1 MKQPSR
7 FRSLLKSLTALKI
20 WAFLLTG
27 FDVVLLGRR
36 RRVPVVLQLGVGQP
50 GVACVSMLLGYFGRR
65 VHLSEFSERTT
76 SDRDGVSIEA
86 IAKLAQSYELST
98 TVLNVH
104 AADLPHLNFPVI
116 AQFSS
121 SHFVVVE
128 RLNTRH
134 ARIIDPAIG
143 RVKMNREAFAELFTG
158 KVLAIKPGLRFKGH
172 AGSVG
177 SSWRFYLNYLWRQ
190 YIAYVSNA
198 RSILIQTT
206 GVWFLLLIL
215 GLALPVMTE
224 ILVDRILPLRIVSLM
239 PILGLGM
246 VVVVITQLVT
256 SYLRVTLL
264 LHLTARIDAQMMPSF
279 IEHLTLLPLSFF
291 HQRTHGDV
299 LMRGGLV
306 QRVRELLTVHVITI
320 VLFGSLVLI
329 YLTVLIVK
337 APFFGLLV
345 FGLGLLQMGFLYGT
359 RRRVYDLSQSELAAQ
374 TTAQSYL
381 LEALS
386 GLDTLKAS
394 GAEDRAL
401 SGWNKLYLT
410 SLGLSLR
417 RNHLTALID
426 TLMSGLRSFSP
437 IVLLWVGS
445 LQVLDNQLSLG
456 TMLAQNAIAMTFFSW
471 LTQVVSSA
479 QKLQEAPAYI
489 DRIIDVLNTAPE
501 QDPNTVAE
509 VSNVTGPIVVEN
521 LSFRYGPNSPYVLR
535 DISFTVEPG
544 QKIALVGR
552 TGSGKST
559 LIKLLLGAYQRTEG
573 EIYYDG
579 APLDSLN
586 FRSLRQQCGVVL
598 QESFLFG
605 ESIGA
610 NIAFNDPDLP
620 FDKVVK
626 AARLASIHDDIMRM
640 PRGYDTPASEA
651 GAALSGG
658 QRQRIAI
665 ARAIVHEPS
674 ILFLDE
680 ATSHLDVLT
689 EQEIDDQLSSWGGIR
704 IVISHRLRTIRN
716 ADLILVLEEGRVIE
730 RGTHD
735 ELLAMNG
742 YYATLNRSMVEAE
755 AISMAVV

>member
-1 MKQPSR
+1 M
-7 FRSLLKSLTALKI
+7 
-20 WAFLLTG
+20 
-27 FDVVLLGRR
+27 V
-36 RRVPVVLQLGVGQP
+36 
-50 GVACVSMLLGYFGRR
+50 LGYFGRR
-65 VHLSEFSERTT
+65 IHFTEFPERLAV
-76 SDRDGVSIEA
+76 DRDGVSIEA
-86 IAKLAQSYELST
+86 IAKLAQSYELSVN
-98 TVLNVH
+98 VLNVQPVE
-104 AADLPHLNFPVI
+104 LPHLNFPVI
-116 AQFSS
+116 TQFSS

-128 RLNTRH
+128 RFDGRY

-143 RVKMNREAFAELFTG
+143 RVKMDRETFLKQFSG
-158 KVLAIKPGLRFKGH
+158 KVLAIKPGLRFKGQ
-172 AGSVG
+172 ASSVS
-177 SSWRFYLNYLWRQ
+177 SSWRYYLNYLWRQ

-198 RSILIQTT
+198 RSILIQIT
-206 GVWFLLLIL
+206 GVWFLLLLL

-224 ILVDRILPLRIVSLM
+224 ILIDKILPLKVLSLM

-246 VVVVITQLVT
+246 VVVVIAQLVT
-256 SYLRVTLL
+256 TYLRYTLL
-264 LHLTARIDAQMMPSF
+264 LYLTARIDAQMMPSF
-279 IEHLTLLPLSFF
+279 IEHLTMLPLSFF
-291 HQRTHGDV
+291 QQRTHGDV

-306 QRVRELLTVHVITI
+306 QRIRELLTVHVITI
-320 VLFGSLVLI
+320 ILFGSLVLI
-329 YLTVLIVK
+329 YLAVLIIK
-337 APFFGLLV
+337 APLFGLLV
-345 FGLGLLQMGFLYGT
+345 LGLGLLQMGFLYGT

-394 GAEDRAL
+394 GVEDRAV

-417 RNHLTALID
+417 RNHLTVLID
-426 TLMSGLRSFSP
+426 TLMGGLRSFSP
-437 IVLLWVGS
+437 IVLLWFGA
-445 LQVLDNQLSLG
+445 LQVLDNQVSLG

-501 QDPNTVAE
+501 QDPHTVDE
-509 VSNVTGPIVVEN
+509 VTSVSGRIVVEN
-521 LSFRYGPNSPYVLR
+521 VSFRYGPNSPYVLR
-535 DISFTVEPG
+535 DVTFSVEPG

-559 LIKLLLGAYQRTEG
+559 LIKLLLGAYQRTGG

-579 APLDSLN
+579 VPLDKLN
-586 FRSLRQQCGVVL
+586 FRTLRQHCGVVL

-610 NIAFNDPDLP
+610 NIAFNDPEVP
-620 FDKVVK
+620 FEKVVK

-640 PRGYDTPASEA
+640 PMGYDTPASEA

-674 ILFLDE
+674 LLFLDE

-689 EQEIDDQLSSWGGIR
+689 EQEIDDQLSSWGGTR
-704 IVISHRLRTIRN
+704 LVISHRLRTIRN

-742 YYATLNRSMVEAE
+742 YYATLNRSMIEAE

>member
-1 MKQPSR
+1 MKKLR
-7 FRSLLKSLTALKI
+7 LLLKSLAGLKI
-20 WAFLLTG
+20 WGILLAG
-27 FDVVLLGRR
+27 FDVVLLGRQ
-36 RRVPVVLQLGVGQP
+36 RRVPVVLQLGVGQT
-50 GVACVSMLLGYFGRR
+50 GVACVSMVLGYFGRR
-65 VHLSEFSERTT
+65 IHFSEFPERLAV
-76 SDRDGVSIEA
+76 DRDGVSIEA

-98 TVLNVH
+98 TVLSVEP
-104 AADLPHLNFPVI
+104 AELPHLDFPVI

-128 RLNTRH
+128 RFNARH
-134 ARIIDPAIG
+134 VRIIDPAIG
-143 RVKMNREAFAELFTG
+143 RVKMDREAFAKLFTG
-158 KVLAIKPGLRFKGH
+158 KVLVAKPGLRFKGQ
-172 AGSVG
+172 ASSVS

-198 RSILIQTT
+198 RSILLQTT

-224 ILVDRILPLRIVSLM
+224 ILVDKILPLRIVSLM
-239 PILGLGM
+239 PVLGIGM
-246 VVVVITQLVT
+246 VVIVITQLVT
-256 SYLRVTLL
+256 GYLRFTLL
-264 LHLTARIDAQMMPSF
+264 LHLSARIDAQMMPSF
-279 IEHLTLLPLSFF
+279 IEHLTLVPLSFF

-299 LMRGGLV
+299 IMRGGLV
-306 QRVRELLTVHVITI
+306 HRIRELLTVHVITI

-329 YLTVLIVK
+329 YLAVLLIK

-345 FGLGLLQMGFLYGT
+345 LGLGLLQMGFLYGT

-381 LEALS
+381 LEAIS

-401 SGWNKLYLT
+401 KGWNKLFMT
-410 SLGLSLR
+410 SLGLTLR
-417 RNHLTALID
+417 RNHLTILID

-437 IVLLWVGS
+437 IVLLWVGA
-445 LQVLDNQLSLG
+445 LQVLENQVSLG
-456 TMLAQNAIAMTFFSW
+456 AMLAQNAIAMTFFTW
-471 LTQVVSSA
+471 LTQVVQSA

-489 DRIIDVLNTAPE
+489 DRVIDVLNTAPE
-501 QDPNTVAE
+501 QDPAAVEE
-509 VSNVTGPIVVEN
+509 VSNVTGRIVVEN

-535 DISFTVEPG
+535 DISFKIEPG

-559 LIKLLLGAYQRTEG
+559 LIKLLLGAYKRTAG

-579 APLDSLN
+579 MPLDSLN

-610 NIAFNDPDLP
+610 NIAYNDPDIS
-620 FDKVVK
+620 FEKVVK

-640 PRGYDTPASEA
+640 PMGYDTPAREA
-651 GAALSGG
+651 GASLSGG

-674 ILFLDE
+674 LLFLDE

-689 EQEIDDQLSSWGGIR
+689 EQEIDDQLSACGGTR

-716 ADLILVLEEGRVIE
+716 ADLILVLDEGRVIE

-742 YYATLNRSMVEAE
+742 YYAALNRSMIEAE

>member
-1 MKQPSR
+1 VKQHSR
-7 FRSLLKSLTALKI
+7 FRLVLKSLAALKI
-20 WAFLLTG
+20 WGFLLTG
-27 FDVVLLGRR
+27 FNVVLLGRR
-36 RRVPVVLQLGVGQP
+36 RRVPVVLQLGVGQT
-50 GVACVSMLLGYFGRR
+50 GAACVSMVLGYFGHR
-65 VHLSEFSERTT
+65 VHFSEFPERLAG
-76 SDRDGVSIEA
+76 DRDGVSIEA
-86 IAKLAQSYELST
+86 LAKLAQSYELST
-98 TVLNVH
+98 TVLSVQP
-104 AADLPHLNFPVI
+104 AELPHINYPVI

-128 RLNTRH
+128 RFKSRH
-134 ARIIDPAIG
+134 ATIIDPAIG
-143 RVKMNREAFAELFTG
+143 RVKMDRETFAELFTG
-158 KVLAIKPGLRFKGH
+158 KVLAIKPGLRFKGQ
-172 AGSVG
+172 ASSVS

-198 RSILIQTT
+198 RSILIQIT

-224 ILVDRILPLRIVSLM
+224 ILVDKILPLRIVSLM
-239 PILGLGM
+239 PILGIGM
-246 VVVVITQLVT
+246 VVVVIAQLVT
-256 SYLRVTLL
+256 SYLRLTLL

-306 QRVRELLTVHVITI
+306 QRIRELLTVHVIVI

-329 YLTVLIVK
+329 YLTVLLIK
-337 APFFGLLV
+337 APIFGLLV
-345 FGLGLLQMGFLYGT
+345 LGLGLLQMGFLYGT

-401 SGWNKLYLT
+401 RGWNKLYLT

-417 RNHLTALID
+417 RNHLTVLID
-426 TLMSGLRSFSP
+426 TLMASLRSFSP
-437 IVLLWVGS
+437 IVLLWVGA
-445 LQVLDNQLSLG
+445 LQVLDNQVSLG
-456 TMLAQNAIAMTFFSW
+456 AMLAQNAIAMTFFSW

-489 DRIIDVLNTAPE
+489 DRVIDVLNTAPE
-501 QDPNTVAE
+501 QDPHTVEE
-509 VSNVTGPIVVEN
+509 VSSITGRIVVEN

-535 DISFTVEPG
+535 DISFTIEPG

-559 LIKLLLGAYQRTEG
+559 LIKLLLGAYQSTEG

-579 APLDSLN
+579 MPLDSLN
-586 FRSLRQQCGVVL
+586 YRSLRQRCGVVL

-605 ESIGA
+605 ESIRA
-610 NIAFNDPDLP
+610 NIAFNDPDIA
-620 FDKVVK
+620 FEKVVN
-626 AARLASIHDDIMRM
+626 ASRLASIHDDIMRM
-640 PRGYDTPASEA
+640 PMGYDTPAREA
-651 GAALSGG
+651 GVSLSGG

-665 ARAIVHEPS
+665 ARAIVHDPS

-689 EQEIDDQLSSWGGIR
+689 EQEIDDHLSTWGGTR
-704 IVISHRLRTIRN
+704 IVISHRLQTIRN
-716 ADLILVLEEGRVIE
+716 AELILILEEGRIIE
-730 RGTHD
+730 RGSHN
-735 ELLAMNG
+735 ELVAMNG
-742 YYATLNRSMVEAE
+742 YYATLNRSMAEAE
-755 AISMAVV
+755 SISMAVV

>member
-1 MKQPSR
+1 M
-7 FRSLLKSLTALKI
+7 
-20 WAFLLTG
+20 
-27 FDVVLLGRR
+27 
-36 RRVPVVLQLGVGQP
+36 
-50 GVACVSMLLGYFGRR
+50 SMVLGYFGRR
-65 VHLSEFSERTT
+65 IHFTEFPERLAV
-76 SDRDGVSIEA
+76 DRDGVSIEA
-86 IAKLAQSYELST
+86 LAKLAQSYELST
-98 TVLNVH
+98 TILDVEP
-104 AADLPHLNFPVI
+104 AELPHLDFPVI

-121 SHFVVVE
+121 SHFVIVE
-128 RLNTRH
+128 RFNARH
-134 ARIIDPAIG
+134 VRIIDPAIG
-143 RVKMNREAFAELFTG
+143 RIKMDREAFAELFTG

-172 AGSVG
+172 ASSTS
-177 SSWRFYLNYLWRQ
+177 SSWRFYLKYLWSQ

-198 RSILIQTT
+198 RSILLQIT

-224 ILVDRILPLRIVSLM
+224 ILVDKILPLRIVSLM
-239 PILGLGM
+239 PILGAGM

-256 SYLRVTLL
+256 GYLRLTLL
-264 LHLTARIDAQMMPSF
+264 LHLSARIDAQMMPSF
-279 IEHLTLLPLSFF
+279 IEHLTLVPLSFF

-299 LMRGGLV
+299 IMRGGLV
-306 QRVRELLTVHVITI
+306 QRIRELLTVHVITI

-329 YLTVLIVK
+329 YLTVLLIK
-337 APFFGLLV
+337 APLFGGLV
-345 FGLGLLQMGFLYGT
+345 LGLGLLQMGFLYGT

-381 LEALS
+381 LEAVS

-401 SGWNKLYLT
+401 SGWNKLYVR

-417 RNHLTALID
+417 RNHLTVLID
-426 TLMSGLRSFSP
+426 TLMAGLRSFSP
-437 IVLLWVGS
+437 IVLLWVGA
-445 LQVLDNQLSLG
+445 LQVLDNQVTLG
-456 TMLAQNAIAMTFFSW
+456 AMLAQNAIAMTFFTW
-471 LTQVVSSA
+471 LTQVVQSA

-489 DRIIDVLNTAPE
+489 DRVIDVLNTAPE
-501 QDPNTVAE
+501 QDPQAVE
-509 VSNVTGPIVVEN
+509 EISGVTGRIVVEN
-521 LSFRYGPNSPYVLR
+521 LSFRYGPNSPYVLQ
-535 DISFTVEPG
+535 DISFAVEPG

-559 LIKLLLGAYQRTEG
+559 LIKVLLGAYKRTEG

-579 APLDSLN
+579 MPLDSLN
-586 FRSLRQQCGVVL
+586 YRSLRRQCGVVL

-605 ESIGA
+605 ESIKA
-610 NIAFNDPDLP
+610 NIAFNDPDIP
-620 FDKVVK
+620 FEKVVK

-640 PRGYDTPASEA
+640 PMGYDTPAREA
-651 GAALSGG
+651 GASLSGG
-658 QRQRIAI
+658 QRQRISI

-689 EQEIDDQLSSWGGIR
+689 EEEIDDQLSTWGGTR

-716 ADLILVLEEGRVIE
+716 ADLILVLDEGRVIE

-742 YYATLNRSMVEAE
+742 YYAALNRSMLEAE

>member
-1 MKQPSR
+1 
-7 FRSLLKSLTALKI
+7 LKTWS
-20 WAFLLTG
+20 FLLTG
-27 FDVVLLGRR
+27 FEVVFLGMR
-36 RRVPVVLQLGVGQP
+36 RRVPVVLQLGAGQT
-50 GVACVSMLLGYFGRR
+50 GIACVSMVLGYFGRR
-65 VHLSEFSERTT
+65 VHLSEFSERT
-76 SDRDGVSIEA
+76 SVNRDGVSIEA
-86 IAKLAQSYELST
+86 IAKLAQSYELNT
-98 TVLNVH
+98 RLLNLQPAELLH
-104 AADLPHLNFPVI
+104 FNFPLI
-116 AQFSS
+116 AEFNSNQ
-121 SHFVVVE
+121 FVVVE
-128 RLNTRH
+128 RFSARH
-134 ARIIDPAIG
+134 VRIIDPAIG
-143 RVKMNREAFAELFTG
+143 RVKLSRETFGGLFTG
-158 KVLAIKPGLRFKGH
+158 RVLTIKPGLRFEGH
-172 AGSVG
+172 AS
-177 SSWRFYLNYLWRQ
+177 STTPSWRFYLNYLWRQ

-198 RSILIQTT
+198 RSILLQIT

-224 ILVDRILPLRIVSLM
+224 ILVDKIVPLRIVSLM
-239 PILGLGM
+239 PILGVGM
-246 VVVVITQLVT
+246 VVVVIIQLVT
-256 SYLRVTLL
+256 NYLRVTLL
-264 LHLTARIDAQMMPSF
+264 LHLHARIDAQMMPSF
-279 IEHLTLLPLSFF
+279 VEHLTRLPLSFF

-306 QRVRELLTVHVITI
+306 QRIRELLTIHVITI

-329 YLTVLIVK
+329 YLTVLLIK

-345 FGLGLLQMGFLYGT
+345 LGLGLVQMGFLYGT
-359 RRRVYDLSQSELAAQ
+359 RRKVYDLSQSELAAQ

-386 GLDTLKAS
+386 GFDTLKAS

-401 SGWNKLYLT
+401 HGWNNLFLT
-410 SLGLSLR
+410 SLSLSLR

-426 TLMSGLRSFSP
+426 TLMTGLRSFSP
-437 IVLLWVGS
+437 ILLLWVGA

-471 LTQVVSSA
+471 LTQVVSSG

-489 DRIIDVLNTAPE
+489 DRIIDVLNTVPE
-501 QDPNTVAE
+501 QNTQTVKE
-509 VSNVTGPIVVEN
+509 VSLLTGHLVVDN
-521 LSFRYGPNSPYVLR
+521 LSFRYGPHSPYVLQ

-559 LIKLLLGAYQRTEG
+559 LIKLLLGVYPRSGG

-579 APLDSLN
+579 VPLDESN
-586 FRSLRQQCGVVL
+586 YRSLRQHCGVVL

-605 ESIGA
+605 ESIGS
-610 NIAFNDPDLP
+610 NIAFNDPDVP
-620 FDKVVK
+620 FERVVK

-640 PRGYDTPASEA
+640 PMGYDTPASEA

-674 ILFLDE
+674 VLFLDE
-680 ATSHLDVLT
+680 ATSHLDVVT
-689 EQEIDDQLSSWGGIR
+689 EQKIDDELSTLSATR

-716 ADLILVLEEGRVIE
+716 ADLILVLDEGRIIE
-730 RGTHD
+730 RGSHD
-735 ELLAMNG
+735 KLIAMNG
-742 YYATLNRSMVEAE
+742 YYAALSRSMAEAE
-755 AISMAVV
+755 SISMAVV

>member
-1 MKQPSR
+1 VKQPAR
-7 FRSLLKSLTALKI
+7 FLLLLKTLASLKI
-20 WAFLLTG
+20 WGFLLTG

-36 RRVPVVLQLGVGQP
+36 RRVPVVLQLGVAQT
-50 GVACVSMLLGYFGRR
+50 GVACVSMILGYFGRR
-65 VHLSEFSERTT
+65 VHLTEFAERTAI
-76 SDRDGVSIEA
+76 DRDGVSIEA
-86 IAKLAQSYELST
+86 LARLAQSYDLST
-98 TVLNVH
+98 RALSVEPSELRYL
-104 AADLPHLNFPVI
+104 DLPVI

-121 SHFVVVE
+121 SRFVVIE
-128 RLNTRH
+128 RFNSRH
-134 ARIIDPAIG
+134 VRIIDPAIG
-143 RVKMNREAFAELFTG
+143 RVKMEQPTFAEAFTG
-158 KVLAIKPGLRFKGH
+158 RVLAVKPGLKFKGH
-172 AGSVG
+172 ASSVS

-206 GVWFLLLIL
+206 GVWFLLLLL

-224 ILVDRILPLRIVSLM
+224 ILIDKILPLRIVSLM
-239 PILGLGM
+239 PILGIGM
-246 VVVVITQLVT
+246 VVVVVTQLVT
-256 SYLRVTLL
+256 SYLRLTLL
-264 LHLTARIDAQMMPSF
+264 LHLTARIDAQMMLSF
-279 IEHLTLLPLSFF
+279 IEHLTRLPLSFF

-299 LMRGGLV
+299 LLRGALV
-306 QRVRELLTVHVITI
+306 QRIRELLTVHVITI

-329 YLTVLIVK
+329 YLAVLLIK
-337 APFFGLLV
+337 APSFGLLV
-345 FGLGLLQMGFLYGT
+345 LGLGLLQMAFLYGT

-381 LEALS
+381 LEAVS

-401 SGWNKLYLT
+401 TGWNKLYLT
-410 SLGLSLR
+410 SLGLSLQ
-417 RNHLTALID
+417 RNHLAILID

-437 IVLLWVGS
+437 IVLLWVGA
-445 LQVLDNQLSLG
+445 LQVLNNQVRLG
-456 TMLAQNAIAMTFFSW
+456 TMLAQNAIAMTFFAW
-471 LTQVVSSA
+471 LTQVVTSA

-489 DRIIDVLNTAPE
+489 DRVIDVLNTAPE
-501 QDPNTVAE
+501 QDPNTVEE
-509 VSNVTGPIVVEN
+509 VSSVTGAIVVEN

-559 LIKLLLGAYQRTEG
+559 LIKLLLGAYESTAG

-579 APLDSLN
+579 MRLN
-586 FRSLRQQCGVVL
+586 ELNYHSLRQQCGVVL

-605 ESIGA
+605 ESIRS
-610 NIAFNDPDLP
+610 NIAFNDPDIP
-620 FDKVVK
+620 IEKVIK

-640 PRGYDTPASEA
+640 PMGYDTPAIEA

-665 ARAIVHEPS
+665 ARAVVHEPS

-689 EQEIDDQLSSWGGIR
+689 EQEIDDQLSVRGGTR

-716 ADLILVLEEGRVIE
+716 ADLILVLEEGRIIE
-730 RGTHD
+730 RGSHD
-735 ELLAMNG
+735 ELLAKNG
-742 YYATLNRSMVEAE
+742 YYASLNRTMAEAE
-755 AISMAVV
+755 AIRMAVV